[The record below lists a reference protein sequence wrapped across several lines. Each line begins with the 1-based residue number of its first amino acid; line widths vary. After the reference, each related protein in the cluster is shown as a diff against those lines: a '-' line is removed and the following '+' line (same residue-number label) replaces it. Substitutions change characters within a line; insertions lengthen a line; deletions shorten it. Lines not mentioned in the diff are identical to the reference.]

1 MTRLLK
7 LPSSPLTLI
16 LIFILGLLA
25 TAFGSFK
32 NVKPLFITMI
42 FYVSVVDGDRGL
54 SSGTGVELAPN
65 KFFPFSPFLCT
76 ALLLYYQSF
85 KASVLCRWLKHH
97 TYWALWGSSLGP
109 LWGQGSLSLRSLRGS
124 QRGTVLGEPI
134 GKFRDKIRNRSVP
147 WGGSTSVEGGPVT
160 G

>member
-42 FYVSVVDGDRGL
+42 FMCQL
-54 SSGTGVELAPN
+54 
-65 KFFPFSPFLCT
+65 
-76 ALLLYYQSF
+76 
-85 KASVLCRWLKHH
+85 
-97 TYWALWGSSLGP
+97 
-109 LWGQGSLSLRSLRGS
+109 
-124 QRGTVLGEPI
+124 
-134 GKFRDKIRNRSVP
+134 
-147 WGGSTSVEGGPVT
+147 
-160 G
+160 